1 MIKEIAN
8 HRSVRH
14 YKPDPIDDSILIE
27 ILEAGTRASTVGN
40 MQLYSIIVT
49 RSPELRRQLA
59 PLHFN
64 QPAAT
69 TPPVILTFCA
79 DVNRFSRWC
88 ELRGAEPGYDNFC
101 WFMNAVTDALL
112 ASQNVSLEAQAHG
125 LGICYLGTTLYNAGE
140 ISNILDLPK
149 GVIPV
154 MALSLG
160 YPLQTPPLTD
170 RLPLEAVVHFEKYT
184 DYTPGRL
191 EELWDERE
199 TSDETMSLLEENGL
213 PNLARIFTECRY
225 KKDDNVHFS
234 RKYFEE
240 LKEQGFFN
248 Q

>member
-8 HRSVRH
+8 HRSIRQ
-14 YKPDPIDDSILIE
+14 YKLDQIPENILKE
-27 ILEAGTRASTVGN
+27 VLEAGTRASTVGN

-49 RSPELRRQLA
+49 QSAEMRAKLA

-69 TPPVILTFCA
+69 TAPCILTFCA

-88 ELRGAEPGYDNFC
+88 EQRGAEPGYDNFC

-112 ASQNVSLEAQAHG
+112 ASQNITLEAQAHG
-125 LGICYLGTTLYNAGE
+125 LGVCYLGTTLYNAGE
-140 ISNILDLPK
+140 MVQLMELPE

-154 MALSLG
+154 MALSVG
-160 YPLQTPPLTD
+160 YPEAMPGLTD
-170 RLPLEAVVHFEKYT
+170 RLPLEGVVHYERYEE
-184 DYTPGRL
+184 YTP
-191 EELWDERE
+191 EAVDAIWKERE
-199 TSDETMSLLEENGL
+199 ASEETAKLLEANQL
-213 PNLARIFTECRY
+213 PNLARIFTERRY

-234 RKYFEE
+234 RKYFDE
-240 LKEQGFFN
+240 LKKQGFFN

>member
-1 MIKEIAN
+1 MIKEIAQ
-8 HRSVRH
+8 HRTIRQ
-14 YKPDPIDDSILIE
+14 YKSDPIDNNTLRE
-27 ILEAGTRASTVGN
+27 ILMAGTRASTVGN
-40 MQLYSIIVT
+40 MQLYSIVIT
-49 RSPELRRQLA
+49 QDKEQLARLA

-69 TPPVILTFCA
+69 TAPAILTFCA

-88 ELRGAEPGYDNFC
+88 EVRGAEPAYDNFC
-101 WFMNAVTDALL
+101 WFINAVTDALL

-140 ISNILDLPK
+140 IVEVLGLPT

-160 YPLQTPPLTD
+160 HPQQLPPLTD

-184 DYTPGRL
+184 EYTPELL
-191 EELWDERE
+191 EELWAERE
-199 TSDETMSLLEENGL
+199 ASDETKKLLEANGL
-213 PNLARIFTECRY
+213 PNLARIFTERRY
-225 KKDDNVHFS
+225 PEKDNLHFS

-240 LKEQGFFN
+240 IKKQGFFN